1 MTVEASCS
9 SNVSKGCLPIETP
22 SPPCSIFCYTLTMKR
37 LLHVL
42 MVFGVL
48 LGSSTYC
55 YGQSASAYL
64 TGNQIQHLFSGSDV
78 TAEGVCEKR
87 DFGPTSREIVA
98 NIKIQSLGSNKWKIS
113 TECSDSMYG
122 RFQEYGT
129 SGDWKIER
137 DKICINENLP
147 TGRFSVLFPGTG
159 ERCFSVSTE
168 RFNFVLEDSRK
179 RKIWRVNI
187 KNPRLPETTKEQ
199 YAALGST
206 KAFASKIR
214 SALPPCPS
222 DQTQR
227 YHNCFGTYNY
237 TGGNKYVGAWK
248 DGKRHGQG
256 TFTFANGNKYVGE
269 YKDGKEHG
277 QGTWTHGP
285 ESKWA
290 GNKYVGEFKDSK
302 PNGQGTWTFKDGS
315 KYVGEI
321 KDGKK
326 NGQGT
331 YTYADGKIRKGFWE
345 NGQLKYPQIVSP
357 TVTAKKSP
365 APPLKPKIDH
375 QKRLELARRSQEA
388 LQVLSFYSGKLDG
401 IIGVRTLAAIRGW
414 QKRNGYSATGEIT
427 EIQLAKLEKEAVTRL
442 AETKSTAPQPEPKK
456 VVKPTPERP
465 DDIAVIIANSNYTK
479 QGKDIPNVDPAY
491 NDAESI
497 KKYFTQSLG
506 VREGNIIYVKDATG
520 AQLTEVF
527 GNERNH
533 KAQLFNWIKPN
544 KSSVYVYYAGHGAPA
559 SKDGSAFL
567 VPADA
572 SSQTIE
578 FSGYPLSNLYR
589 NLGKIKAR
597 SVTVI
602 LEACF
607 SGFSQSG
614 ALLPRSSGIMIEPRM
629 PTVPKNVKVISAG
642 AADQMASWEKD
653 ESKSLFT
660 KYFLLAMSG
669 EGDKEPYG
677 NGDGKVDD
685 KELQNYL
692 DDTMTYYARRYY
704 GRDQRA
710 QITTI
715 N

>member
-1 MTVEASCS
+1 
-9 SNVSKGCLPIETP
+9 
-22 SPPCSIFCYTLTMKR
+22 
-37 LLHVL
+37 
-42 MVFGVL
+42 MVFGVF

-199 YAALGST
+199 YTALGST
-206 KAFASKIR
+206 KAFASKIQ

-302 PNGQGTWTFKDGS
+302 PNGQGTWTLKDGS

>member
-1 MTVEASCS
+1 
-9 SNVSKGCLPIETP
+9 
-22 SPPCSIFCYTLTMKR
+22 MKR
-37 LLHVL
+37 LLPVL
-42 MVFGVL
+42 VMVFAVF

-199 YAALGST
+199 YTALGST
-206 KAFASKIR
+206 KAFASKIQ